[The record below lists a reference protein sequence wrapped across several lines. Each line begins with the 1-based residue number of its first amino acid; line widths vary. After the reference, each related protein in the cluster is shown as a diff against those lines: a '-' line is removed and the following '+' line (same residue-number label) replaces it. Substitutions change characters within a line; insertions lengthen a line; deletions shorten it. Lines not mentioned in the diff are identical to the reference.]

1 MTDIDRVLGS
11 LTAEVQRLQ
20 RDVAELQTMVRAQS
34 EQLNRW
40 RGAGAVLVLVGAAI
54 GTIATF
60 LLGLIGR

>member
-34 EQLNRW
+34 EQLSRW
-40 RGAGAVLVLVGAAI
+40 RGAGTVLILVGAAI